1 METTRTHLLRSYV
14 FSHSIN
20 TAEVAAAYQSDQSV
34 IDPRATLIN
43 KIGEDG
49 YVFIFNHGS
58 VVFWNVSEELQSSQ
72 LKKLLDLSSIP
83 GLKPRFSET
92 FAVLERPGTTAVE
105 FNRLLID
112 RLSNDRMEVIASTL
126 AQSTSMEYYESLVE
140 ESWSQV
146 DSLLSKLRETG
157 TLGMMPAPINRQIAA
172 SLSLRSSVIRVLHL
186 LDKPDLIWEDKL
198 MDDIYG
204 DLRAMF
210 DLPERFQ
217 ALEYKL
223 HLIQQTLEVIVDTV
237 RDRRLYWLELSIV
250 LLILFEI
257 IMSFLR
263 K

>member
-1 METTRTHLLRSYV
+1 MENSRTHFLRSYV
-14 FSHSIN
+14 FAQSIN
-20 TAEVAAAYQSDQSV
+20 TTEVAAAYQADQSS

-58 VVFWNVSEELQSSQ
+58 VVFWNVNDDEQSQQ

-83 GLKPRFSET
+83 GLKPKFSET
-92 FAVLERPGTTAVE
+92 FVVIERPGTAAVE

-112 RLSNDRMEVIASTL
+112 RLTNDRMEVIASTL

-157 TLGMMPAPINRQIAA
+157 TLGMLPAPINRQIAA

-186 LDKPDLIWEDKL
+186 LDKPDLIWEDKV
-198 MDDIYG
+198 MDEIYG

-237 RDRRLYWLELSIV
+237 RDRRLYWLELTIV
-250 LLILFEI
+250 LLILAEI
-257 IMSFLR
+257 IMSIFR
-263 K
+263 H

>member
-1 METTRTHLLRSYV
+1 MDINRTHQLRSYV

-20 TAEVAAAYQSDQSV
+20 TAELALALQADQSS

-43 KIGEDG
+43 KVGERG
-49 YVFIFNHGS
+49 YVYIFNHGS
-58 VVFWNVSEELQSSQ
+58 VVFWDVPEEEQSLQ
-72 LKKLLDLSSIP
+72 LKKLLDLSSVP
-83 GLKPRFSET
+83 SLKPRFSET
-92 FAVLERPGTTAVE
+92 FAVVERPGPAAVE
-105 FNRLLID
+105 FTRLLID
-112 RLSNDRMEVIASTL
+112 RLTPDRMEVIASTL

-146 DSLLSKLRETG
+146 DSLLSTLREKG
-157 TLGMMPAPINRQIAA
+157 TLGVMPAPINKQIAA

-186 LDKPDLIWEDKL
+186 LDKPDLIWEDKV

-237 RDRRLYWLELSIV
+237 RDRRLYWLEMAIV
-250 LLILFEI
+250 LLILAEI
-257 IMSFLR
+257 IMSFFR
-263 K
+263 